1 MEKRSPDVPNR
12 VQQAV
17 PRRRGLRSLPLR
29 ETLAKR
35 LHLPSL
41 QRPKSV
47 GAIRAALD
55 AGPDVAEELG
65 LTVIER
71 TVDHWKAVYYLNDVA
86 TDGTPARLEFEARL
100 ESRKNGPTVELCY
113 WRRWDSA
120 FSAEQTA
127 TGLRH

>member
-1 MEKRSPDVPNR
+1 MPLPAKYYAIMDGMENFIRSIPGQHKRC
-12 VQQAV
+12 
-17 PRRRGLRSLPLR
+17 
-29 ETLAKR
+29 LAGEQGYAFW
-35 LHLPSL
+35 PSH
-41 QRPKSV
+41 
-47 GAIRAALD
+47 IRAALD